1 MLLKMKVKMKM
12 IEKFK
17 HAIKKEILYYL
28 LTLLVLALIMHIDLL
43 SDPFSRLQTMGE
55 KENYT
60 HPFLY
65 SFVVY
70 FIIFVLR
77 KTIDFV
83 MGMFEKKN
91 H

>member
-1 MLLKMKVKMKM
+1 M
-12 IEKFK
+12 KFK
-17 HAIKKEILYYL
+17 QVLKKELLIYL

-43 SDPFSRLQTMGE
+43 SDPSARLQAMQE

-60 HPFLY
+60 HPLLY

-70 FIIFVLR
+70 TVMLIVR
-77 KTIDFV
+77 KTIDLITGLFQ
-83 MGMFEKKN
+83 KKT

>member
-1 MLLKMKVKMKM
+1 M
-12 IEKFK
+12 KFK
-17 HAIKKEILYYL
+17 QVLKKELLIYL

-43 SDPFSRLQTMGE
+43 SDPSARLQAMQE

-60 HPFLY
+60 HPLLY

-70 FIIFVLR
+70 AVILILR
-77 KTIDFV
+77 KTIDFIT
-83 MGMFEKKN
+83 GLFQKKT

>member
-1 MLLKMKVKMKM
+1 M
-12 IEKFK
+12 KFK
-17 HAIKKEILYYL
+17 QVLKKELLIYL
-28 LTLLVLALIMHIDLL
+28 LTLLALALIMHIDLL
-43 SDPFSRLQTMGE
+43 SDPFARLQTMQE

-70 FIIFVLR
+70 TVILILR
-77 KTIDFV
+77 KTIDFIT
-83 MGMFEKKN
+83 GLFEKKT

>member
-1 MLLKMKVKMKM
+1 M
-12 IEKFK
+12 KFK
-17 HAIKKEILYYL
+17 QVLKKELLIYL

-43 SDPFSRLQTMGE
+43 SDPSARLQTMQE

-70 FIIFVLR
+70 GTILILR
-77 KTIDFV
+77 KAIDFIT
-83 MGMFEKKN
+83 GLFEKKT